1 MSELYDNL
9 LKATNNIND
18 ITTEKIGIIT
28 QLNGDLCNVK
38 EENADLEQSQSM
50 NMTQMK
56 TFFIHMII
64 L

>member
-28 QLNGDLCNVK
+28 QLNGDLCNVRK
-38 EENADLEQSQSM
+38 KMLIWNSHNQ
-50 NMTQMK
+50 
-56 TFFIHMII
+56 
-64 L
+64 

>member
-28 QLNGDLCNVK
+28 QLNGDLCNK
-38 EENADLEQSQSM
+38 CKNIEG
-50 NMTQMK
+50 MK
-56 TFFIHMII
+56 NGTKDFRYS
-64 L
+64 